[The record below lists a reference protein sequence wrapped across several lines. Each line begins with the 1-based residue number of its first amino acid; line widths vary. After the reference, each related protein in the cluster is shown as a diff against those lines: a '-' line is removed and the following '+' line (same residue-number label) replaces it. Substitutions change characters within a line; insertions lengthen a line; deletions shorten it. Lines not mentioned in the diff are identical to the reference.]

1 MRRIFDYLF
10 RCRHRGNFTWPRG
23 RAGALTRTCLTCGT
37 SVPYAFPQHEG
48 ELSAYSP
55 NWEIGGETPESVR
68 ETYSQWPTEEDF
80 RRDASLT
87 RKIT

>member
-23 RAGALTRTCLTCGT
+23 RAGSLTRTCLTCGIR
-37 SVPYAFPQHEG
+37 VPYTFPEHEG

-55 NWEIGGETPESVR
+55 NWEIAETSEGE
-68 ETYSQWPTEEDF
+68 
-80 RRDASLT
+80 
-87 RKIT
+87 